1 MGDDDNGG
9 GCAGVGAG
17 GIWEM
22 TIHSAQFSSEP
33 KTDTLK
39 KKPSGKKIM

>member
-1 MGDDDNGG
+1 MGDVDNGG

-39 KKPSGKKIM
+39 KKNHLVKK